1 MTEAVKTGSWA
12 ILVSLV
18 VALFLTVLP
27 MPVWAEELRPQWM
40 AMTVIFW
47 ALAAPERFGVFSA
60 FGAGLLLDVASGTLL
75 GQHALGL
82 SVVAYVAVELHR
94 RVLAYPLWQQ
104 AVFVWV
110 LLLVK
115 RLLSLWVLGATGQP
129 TPTLVFWAPT
139 FLGLLLW
146 PWIYV
151 VLRDI
156 GRRAG
161 VL

>member
-1 MTEAVKTGSWA
+1 MTEAVKTGNWA
-12 ILVSLV
+12 IMVSLV

-27 MPVWAEELRPQWM
+27 MPVWAEELRPQWVAM
-40 AMTVIFW
+40 AVIFW
-47 ALAAPERFGVFSA
+47 SLAAPERFGVFSA
-60 FGAGLLLDVASGTLL
+60 FGTGLVLDVASGTLL

-151 VLRDI
+151 VLRDL

>member
-1 MTEAVKTGSWA
+1 M
-12 ILVSLV
+12 
-18 VALFLTVLP
+18 
-27 MPVWAEELRPQWM
+27 
-40 AMTVIFW
+40 
-47 ALAAPERFGVFSA
+47 
-60 FGAGLLLDVASGTLL
+60 
-75 GQHALGL
+75 
-82 SVVAYVAVELHR
+82 VAYVAVELHR

-151 VLRDI
+151 VLRDL